1 MSREKQVHQVGTRA
15 ADTFSYW
22 ANYLPLKVR
31 TIRVTQGGGRVK
43 DGLTPHSEHRSCTE
57 VPPPPPKEHQ
67 GRKTLP

>member
-43 DGLTPHSEHRSCTE
+43 DGVGPR
-57 VPPPPPKEHQ
+57 
-67 GRKTLP
+67 